1 MVRCLTHHKIKGE
14 FMSEENELKLN
25 DEAQKALFKANIKY
39 YLVNGII
46 FLIML
51 VIVCCVYCYTNHL
64 DLTTQ
69 IAWKILKSP
78 KFLIP
83 AIVLI
88 FVKDT
93 LKFIFFGMSKEE
105 NKYLEEAEKENP
117 KADGVKDVIS
127 GKSVKE
133 RFVFISALFGIII
146 FLLLFLIKR
155 LFNIIT
161 IISVLFAY
169 YYTAKHFSIPYTD
182 YHNIIL
188 TKYFLLIFFIAYVIL
203 STIKKT
209 FKKEEKNEN
218 AEDNVIKVEDKDDK
232 KG

>member
-1 MVRCLTHHKIKGE
+1 
-14 FMSEENELKLN
+14 
-25 DEAQKALFKANIKY
+25 
-39 YLVNGII
+39 
-46 FLIML
+46 ML

-117 KADGVKDVIS
+117 KADGVKDVVS

-169 YYTAKHFSIPYTD
+169 YYTAKHFSLPYTD

-188 TKYFLLIFFIAYVIL
+188 TKYFFLIFFIAYVIL
-203 STIKKT
+203 SSIKKRFIKEENCENKEEVET
-209 FKKEEKNEN
+209 KKEEESF
-218 AEDNVIKVEDKDDK
+218 AKVEDKNDK
-232 KG
+232 ERKTFR